1 MNSEAKNNNLKNSIM
16 EKQKNHDYGQFD
28 PDYIDQNTL
37 VDGTYSVEDEYKQ
50 ELKRDN
56 VEFGQS
62 DPDVYEQNTP
72 VDNDNY
78 ALAEDPYKYQE
89 EYIGNNDF
97 IEDASDKEIVKAE
110 NIPNEERIINEDDA
124 ITNDD
129 TESDLNDE
137 YDPEL
142 DLENDVEKDGDLDNE
157 EELDDFDAEHYPENH
172 PRE

>member
-1 MNSEAKNNNLKNSIM
+1 M
-16 EKQKNHDYGQFD
+16 EKQNNHEYGQYD

-37 VDGTYSVEDEYKQ
+37 VDGTLSNEDQYKQ
-50 ELKRDN
+50 DLKKHDER
-56 VEFGQS
+56 EFGES
-62 DPDVYEQNTP
+62 DPDYYEQNTL

-78 ALAEDPYKYQE
+78 ARDEDPYQYQE
-89 EYIGNNDF
+89 EF
-97 IEDASDKEIVKAE
+97 IEDPKHPQGDFEPNTTTIRSE

-129 TESDLNDE
+129 TENDLNDD
-137 YDPEL
+137 YDPDL
-142 DLENDVEKDGDLDNE
+142 DIENDADRDLDDD